1 MHSASSLLSIQPS
14 RHGAVDPKL
23 VRKEGELT
31 NSDTFEVGQLLEVW
45 AEALGGVADVRLFMA
60 SRGMLERALRERRP
74 S

>member
-1 MHSASSLLSIQPS
+1 MHSASSLLSIQLS